1 MEGVSFMVRVR
12 DEEETLEACLRS
24 LLPLRIPMEIVVV
37 LHRCTDGS
45 GAIVERLALEDT
57 RIRVYEYHEELSRA
71 GYETLATSAG
81 SRHSIVGY
89 DTWCFAKTGLPW
101 VFKWDADFVCTDELR
116 AFLESRAWPRELG
129 KFRIAAV
136 NSTSRNREWY
146 LACGQVGYAKHVF
159 WEYPVYEAGAFTDVE
174 LDVAF
179 EHRSEL
185 AQVKAYWAEG
195 PWFERED
202 SDEAR
207 EVRARVAR
215 LVETFGP
222 EPRGAA
228 RASNPECDPLFWS
241 VVNAKPEF
249 VDLYA

>member
-12 DEEETLEACLRS
+12 DEEQTLEACILS

-45 GAIVERLALEDT
+45 AGIVEALAREDG
-57 RIRVYEYHEELSRA
+57 RIRVHEYHEELSRA
-71 GYETLATSAG
+71 GYETLATSAA
-81 SRHSIVGY
+81 SRHSIVAY
-89 DTWCFAKTGLPW
+89 DNWCFAQTRLPW

-129 KFRIAAV
+129 KFRLAAA
-136 NSTSRNREWY
+136 NSTSRNCEWY

-159 WEYPVYEAGAFTDVE
+159 WEIPLYEPGDYADVE
-174 LDVAF
+174 LEVAF

-185 AQVKAYWAEG
+185 AQMKPYWRDA
-195 PWFERED
+195 PWFEKGD
-202 SDEAR
+202 SDEAG

-228 RASNPECDPLFWS
+228 RAANPECDPLFWS
-241 VVNAKPEF
+241 VVNAHPTF
-249 VDLYA
+249 VDLCA

>member
-12 DEEETLEACLRS
+12 DEEQTLEACIRS
-24 LLPLRIPMEIVVV
+24 VLPLRIPMEIVVV

-45 GAIVERLALEDT
+45 AGIVEGLAREDE

-71 GYETLATSAG
+71 GYETLATSAA
-81 SRHSIVGY
+81 SRHSIVAY
-89 DTWCFAKTGLPW
+89 DSWCFAKTRLPW

-116 AFLESRAWPRELG
+116 AFLESRKWPRELG
-129 KFRIAAV
+129 KFRLTAA

-159 WEYPVYEAGAFTDVE
+159 WEYPCYEPGEYADVE

-185 AQVKAYWAEG
+185 AQVKSYWTEA
-195 PWFERED
+195 PWFETQETE
-202 SDEAR
+202 EAR
-207 EVRARVAR
+207 EVRARVAK

-241 VVNAKPEF
+241 VVNANPTF

>member
-12 DEEETLEACLRS
+12 DEEHTLEACVRS

-45 GAIVERLALEDT
+45 AGIVEGLAREDE

-81 SRHSIVGY
+81 SRHSIVAY
-89 DTWCFAKTGLPW
+89 DNWCFAKTRLPW

-116 AFLESRAWPRELG
+116 AFLESRTWPRELG
-129 KFRIAAV
+129 KFRLTAA
-136 NSTSRNREWY
+136 NSTSRNGECY
-146 LACGQVGYAKHVF
+146 LACGQVGYAKHGF
-159 WEYPVYEAGAFTDVE
+159 WEIPLYERGAYAEVE

-185 AQVKAYWAEG
+185 TTMKEYWTEA
-195 PWFERED
+195 PWFETQET
-202 SDEAR
+202 DEAR

-222 EPRGAA
+222 EPRGLA
-228 RASNPECDPLFWS
+228 RASNPECDPLYRRI
-241 VVNAKPEF
+241 VDANPTF